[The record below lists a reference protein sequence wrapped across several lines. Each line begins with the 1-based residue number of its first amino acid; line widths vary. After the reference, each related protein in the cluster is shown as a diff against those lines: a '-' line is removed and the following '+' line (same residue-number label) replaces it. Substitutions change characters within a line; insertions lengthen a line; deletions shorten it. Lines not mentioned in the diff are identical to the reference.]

1 MDGLKKMS
9 ATSLIISIIL
19 VVAVGILYYFQ
30 FTQDEAHT
38 TQPENKPRVVN
49 ALSGEGS
56 STIAFVN
63 SDLLLE
69 KYDLVEKLARQLEN
83 ESRKKDADLTT
94 RQEELET
101 EASYFQESVQNQS
114 LNEQSAQRIYEQL
127 MAKQQEI
134 YQIREQYAAELSQK
148 EFEMNVI
155 LLDSVRNFLGRMN
168 NEFKFDYILNY
179 NASGSI
185 LQANNTYDITE
196 TVLEGLNKEYSE
208 KYAPKDK

>member
-1 MDGLKKMS
+1 MS
-9 ATSLIISIIL
+9 TTNLIISIIL
-19 VVAVGILYYFQ
+19 VVAVGLLYFFHFSQ
-30 FTQDEAHT
+30 GEAH
-38 TQPENKPRVVN
+38 EEHAESKPLMVK
-49 ALSGEGS
+49 ASTGGGTS
-56 STIAFVN
+56 SMAFVN

-69 KYDLVEKLARQLEN
+69 KYELVEKLARQLES
-83 ESRKKDADLTT
+83 ESRKKDADLTS

-114 LNEQSAQRIYEQL
+114 LNEQSAQKIYEQL

-134 YQIREQYAAELSQK
+134 YQIREQYGAELSQK

-168 NEFKFDYILNY
+168 SEFEYDYILNY

-185 LQANNTYDITE
+185 LQANSAYDITE
-196 TVLEGLNKEYSE
+196 TVLEGLNKEYRE